1 MTDSN
6 KEKTYTSKEKTYTRE
21 TKKLLRN
28 YNQIKLNIEI
38 LKEEKERADLVV
50 SLPAI
55 TYDSVNVQTSASNDG
70 IEKDAMRLMHR
81 NKMIDLDIKEN
92 EYLLN
97 KIDRAINSLP
107 ELDAQIVRLFYIE
120 KNSWNSIVR
129 SMCYSERAL
138 RYKRDEAVL
147 SIAVALF
154 GSTVLKR

>member
-1 MTDSN
+1 MADSN
-6 KEKTYTSKEKTYTRE
+6 KEKTYIRE
-21 TKKLLRN
+21 MKKLLRN

-55 TYDSVNVQTSASNDG
+55 TYDSVNVQTSVSNDC
-70 IEKDAMRLMHR
+70 IEKDAIRLMNR
-81 NKMIDLDIKEN
+81 KKMIDLDIKEN

-97 KIDRAINSLP
+97 KIDRAIDSLS
-107 ELDAQIVRLFYIE
+107 ETEAQIVKLFYIE
-120 KNSWNSIVR
+120 KNSWNSVVR

-154 GSTVLKR
+154 GSTVLKK